1 VDRQE
6 YRMTSI
12 SGAGGFRP
20 PPPGKP
26 PSFDKLDGNSDGVL
40 NLAEFSAG
48 APKGADSAKTEKL
61 FKAMDTDQDGSV
73 SKAEADAFKAK
84 AEKVDQQMQAL
95 LLMLQ
100 SDTASTKTDAKEGED
115 KNYFAKLDAVSD
127 GSVAK
132 DEFLKAVAPDGDSS
146 NGLLSRLFAAMDA
159 DKDGK
164 ISKEEM
170 ADFKK
175 QMEDRAAHRPPPPPP
190 PAEISGASEAYGQTY
205 QLGAKTSAGATYSQ
219 AA

>member
-1 VDRQE
+1 
-6 YRMTSI
+6 MTSI

-48 APKGADSAKTEKL
+48 APKGADNAKTEKL

-73 SKAEADAFKAK
+73 SKAESDAFKAK
-84 AEKVDQQMQAL
+84 AEKADQQMQAV

-100 SDTASTKTDAKEGED
+100 SDTASTKADAKDGED
-115 KNYFAKLDAVSD
+115 KNYFAKLDADSD

-132 DEFLKAVAPDGDSS
+132 DEFLKVVAPDGDSS

-175 QMEDRAAHRPPPPPP
+175 QMEERTAQRPPPPPP
-190 PAEISGASEAYGQTY
+190 PAEVSGATEAYGQTY
-205 QLGAKTSAGATYSQ
+205 QLGAKASAGTTYSQ

>member
-1 VDRQE
+1 
-6 YRMTSI
+6 MTSI

-73 SKAEADAFKAK
+73 SKAESDAFKAK
-84 AEKVDQQMQAL
+84 AEKADQQMQAL

-100 SDTASTKTDAKEGED
+100 ADTASNKSDAKDGED
-115 KNYFAKLDAVSD
+115 KNYFAKLDADSD

-164 ISKEEM
+164 ISKQEM
-170 ADFKK
+170 DDFKK
-175 QMEDRAAHRPPPPPP
+175 QMEERASHRPPPPPP

-205 QLGAKTSAGATYSQ
+205 QLGARASAGTTYSQ

>member
-1 VDRQE
+1 
-6 YRMTSI
+6 MTSI

-61 FKAMDTDQDGSV
+61 FKAMDTDQAGSV

-84 AEKVDQQMQAL
+84 AEKADQQMQAL

-100 SDTASTKTDAKEGED
+100 SDTASTKADAKEGED
-115 KNYFAKLDAVSD
+115 KNYFAKLDADSD

-132 DEFLKAVAPDGDSS
+132 EEFLKAVAPDGDSS

>member
-1 VDRQE
+1 
-6 YRMTSI
+6 MTSI
-12 SGAGGFRP
+12 GGVGGFRP

-26 PSFDKLDGNSDGVL
+26 PSFDKLDGNADGAL
-40 NLAEFSAG
+40 SLDEFAAG
-48 APKGADSAKTEKL
+48 APKGADSKKTERL

-73 SKAEADAFKAK
+73 SKAESDAFKAK
-84 AEKVDQQMQAL
+84 AEKADQQMQAL

-100 SDTASTKTDAKEGED
+100 SETANTKADAKDGDD
-115 KNYFAKLDAVSD
+115 KNYFAKFDSNSD

-132 DEFLKAVAPDGDSS
+132 EEFLKAVAPDGDGS

-175 QMEDRAAHRPPPPPP
+175 QMEERASHRPPPPPP

-205 QLGAKTSAGATYSQ
+205 QLGAKASAGTTYSQ

>member
-1 VDRQE
+1 
-6 YRMTSI
+6 MTSI
-12 SGAGGFRP
+12 GGAGGFRP
-20 PPPGKP
+20 PSPGKP
-26 PSFDKLDGNSDGVL
+26 PSFDKLDGNADGVL
-40 NLAEFSAG
+40 NLAEFAAG
-48 APKGADSAKTEKL
+48 APKGADSEKAERL

-73 SKAEADAFKAK
+73 SKTESDAFKTKFEK
-84 AEKVDQQMQAL
+84 ADQQMQAL

-100 SDTASTKTDAKEGED
+100 SETADASTETKADAQDGED
-115 KNYFAKLDAVSD
+115 KNYFAKLDANSD

-132 DEFLKAVAPDGDSS
+132 DEFLKAVNPGGDGS

-170 ADFKK
+170 DDFKK
-175 QMEDRAAHRPPPPPP
+175 QMEERASHRPPPPPP
-190 PAEISGASEAYGQTY
+190 PAEITGASEAYGLTY
-205 QLGAKTSAGATYSQ
+205 QLGAKASAGKTYSQ

>member
-1 VDRQE
+1 
-6 YRMTSI
+6 MTSI

>member
-1 VDRQE
+1 
-6 YRMTSI
+6 MTSI
-12 SGAGGFRP
+12 GGVGGFRP

-26 PSFDKLDGNSDGVL
+26 PSFEKLDGNADGAL
-40 NLAEFSAG
+40 SLDEFAAG
-48 APKGADSAKTEKL
+48 APKGADSKKTERL
-61 FKAMDTDQDGSV
+61 FKAMDADQDGSV
-73 SKAEADAFKAK
+73 SKAESDAFKAK
-84 AEKVDQQMQAL
+84 FEKAEQQMQAL

-100 SDTASTKTDAKEGED
+100 SDTADTTKADAKDGED
-115 KNYFAKLDAVSD
+115 KNYFAKLDANSD

-132 DEFLKAVAPDGDSS
+132 EEFLKAVAPDGDGS

-175 QMEDRAAHRPPPPPP
+175 QMEERASHRPPPPPP
-190 PAEISGASEAYGQTY
+190 PAEITGTSEAYGQTY
-205 QLGAKTSAGATYSQ
+205 QLGARASAGTTYSQ

>member
-1 VDRQE
+1 
-6 YRMTSI
+6 MTSI

-61 FKAMDTDQDGSV
+61 SKAMDTDQDGSV

-84 AEKVDQQMQAL
+84 AEKADQQMQAL

-100 SDTASTKTDAKEGED
+100 SDTASTKADAKEGED
-115 KNYFAKLDAVSD
+115 KNYFAKLDADSD

-132 DEFLKAVAPDGDSS
+132 EEFLKAVAPDGDSS

>member
-1 VDRQE
+1 
-6 YRMTSI
+6 MTSI

-48 APKGADSAKTEKL
+48 APKGAESAKTEKL

-84 AEKVDQQMQAL
+84 AEKADQQMQAL

-100 SDTASTKTDAKEGED
+100 SDTASTKADAKEGED
-115 KNYFAKLDAVSD
+115 KNYFAKLDADSD

-132 DEFLKAVAPDGDSS
+132 DEFLKVVAPDGDSS

>member
-1 VDRQE
+1 
-6 YRMTSI
+6 MTSI

-84 AEKVDQQMQAL
+84 AEKADQQMQAL

-100 SDTASTKTDAKEGED
+100 SDTASTKADAKEGED
-115 KNYFAKLDAVSD
+115 KNYFAKLDADSD

-132 DEFLKAVAPDGDSS
+132 DEFLKVVAPDGDSS

>member
-1 VDRQE
+1 
-6 YRMTSI
+6 MTSI

-48 APKGADSAKTEKL
+48 APKGADSAKTERL

-73 SKAEADAFKAK
+73 SKAESDAFKAK
-84 AEKVDQQMQAL
+84 AEKADQQMQAL

-100 SDTASTKTDAKEGED
+100 SDTANAKTTAKSDAKDGEE
-115 KNYFAKLDAVSD
+115 KNYFAKLDANSD

-170 ADFKK
+170 ADFRK
-175 QMEDRAAHRPPPPPP
+175 QMEDRASHRPPPPPP
-190 PAEISGASEAYGQTY
+190 PAEVTGASEAYGQTY
-205 QLGAKTSAGATYSQ
+205 QLGAKASAGTTYSQ

>member
-1 VDRQE
+1 
-6 YRMTSI
+6 MTSI

-95 LLMLQ
+95 PENEQ
-100 SDTASTKTDAKEGED
+100 GEQNEQRAGGAWHESCHGVTA
-115 KNYFAKLDAVSD
+115 
-127 GSVAK
+127 
-132 DEFLKAVAPDGDSS
+132 
-146 NGLLSRLFAAMDA
+146 
-159 DKDGK
+159 
-164 ISKEEM
+164 
-170 ADFKK
+170 
-175 QMEDRAAHRPPPPPP
+175 
-190 PAEISGASEAYGQTY
+190 
-205 QLGAKTSAGATYSQ
+205 AGAPGGAGRSH
-219 AA
+219 

>member
-1 VDRQE
+1 
-6 YRMTSI
+6 MTSI
-12 SGAGGFRP
+12 SGVGGFRP

-26 PSFDKLDGNSDGVL
+26 PGFDKLDGNSDGAL
-40 NLAEFSAG
+40 SLDEFKAG
-48 APKGADSAKTEKL
+48 APKGADSTKSEEL
-61 FKAMDTDQDGSV
+61 FKKIDADGDGSV
-73 SKAEADAFKAK
+73 TKAEAEEFHAK
-84 AEKVDQQMQAL
+84 REEAQQQVQSFL
-95 LLMLQ
+95 LNLQ
-100 SDTASTKTDAKEGED
+100 SGLSGTQDEEDSED
-115 KNYFAKLDAVSD
+115 KNYFAKLDADSD

-132 DEFLKAVAPDGDSS
+132 EEFLKAVAPDGDGS

-175 QMEDRAAHRPPPPPP
+175 QMEERASHRPPPPPP
-190 PAEISGASEAYGQTY
+190 PAEVTGASEAYGQTY
-205 QLGAKTSAGATYSQ
+205 QLGARAAAGATYSQ

>member
-1 VDRQE
+1 
-6 YRMTSI
+6 MTSI

-48 APKGADSAKTEKL
+48 APKGADNAKTEKL

-73 SKAEADAFKAK
+73 SKAESDAFKAK
-84 AEKVDQQMQAL
+84 AEKADQQMQAV

-100 SDTASTKTDAKEGED
+100 SDTASTKADAKDGED
-115 KNYFAKLDAVSD
+115 KNYFAKLDADSD

-132 DEFLKAVAPDGDSS
+132 EEFLKVVAPDGDSS

-175 QMEDRAAHRPPPPPP
+175 QMEERTAHRPPPPPP
-190 PAEISGASEAYGQTY
+190 PAEVSGATEAYGQTY
-205 QLGAKTSAGATYSQ
+205 QLGAKASAGTTYSQ

>member
-1 VDRQE
+1 
-6 YRMTSI
+6 MTSI
-12 SGAGGFRP
+12 SGVGGLRP

-26 PSFDKLDGNSDGVL
+26 PSFDKLDGNDDVL
-40 NLAEFSAG
+40 NLAEFAAG
-48 APKGADSAKTEKL
+48 APKGADSKKTEKL
-61 FKAMDTDQDGSV
+61 FKAMDADQDGSV
-73 SKAEADAFKAK
+73 SKAESDAFKAK
-84 AEKVDQQMQAL
+84 FEKADQQMQAL

-100 SDTASTKTDAKEGED
+100 SDTASAMTAKKADAKDGDE
-115 KNYFAKLDAVSD
+115 KNYFAKLDANSD

-132 DEFLKAVAPDGDSS
+132 DEFLKVVAPDGDSS
-146 NGLLSRLFAAMDA
+146 NGLLNRLFAAMDA

-175 QMEDRAAHRPPPPPP
+175 QMEERASHRPPPPPP
-190 PAEISGASEAYGQTY
+190 PSDISGASEAYGQTY
-205 QLGAKTSAGATYSQ
+205 QLGARTPAGATYSQ

>member
-1 VDRQE
+1 
-6 YRMTSI
+6 MTSI

-84 AEKVDQQMQAL
+84 AEKADQQMQAL

-100 SDTASTKTDAKEGED
+100 SDTASTKADAKEGED
-115 KNYFAKLDAVSD
+115 KNYFAKLDADSD

-132 DEFLKAVAPDGDSS
+132 EEFLKAVAPDGDSS

>member
-1 VDRQE
+1 
-6 YRMTSI
+6 MTSI

-48 APKGADSAKTEKL
+48 APKGADSAKTEKR

-73 SKAEADAFKAK
+73 SKAEADAFTAK
-84 AEKVDQQMQAL
+84 AEKADQQMQAL

-115 KNYFAKLDAVSD
+115 KNYFAKLDVDSD

>member
-1 VDRQE
+1 
-6 YRMTSI
+6 MTSI

-20 PPPGKP
+20 PPPSKP

-84 AEKVDQQMQAL
+84 AEKADQQMHAL

-115 KNYFAKLDAVSD
+115 KNYFAKLDADSD

>member
-1 VDRQE
+1 
-6 YRMTSI
+6 MTSI

-20 PPPGKP
+20 SPPGKP

-84 AEKVDQQMQAL
+84 AEKADQQMQAL

-100 SDTASTKTDAKEGED
+100 SDTASTKADAKEGED
-115 KNYFAKLDAVSD
+115 KNYFAKLDADSD

-132 DEFLKAVAPDGDSS
+132 EEFLKAVAPDGDSS

>member
-1 VDRQE
+1 
-6 YRMTSI
+6 MTSI

-48 APKGADSAKTEKL
+48 APKGADSAKTERL

-84 AEKVDQQMQAL
+84 AEKADQQMQAL

-100 SDTASTKTDAKEGED
+100 SDTASTKADAKEGED
-115 KNYFAKLDAVSD
+115 KNYFAKLDADSD

-132 DEFLKAVAPDGDSS
+132 EEFLKAVAPDGDSS